1 MKRDLVALVALLFMA
16 LTSLWSS
23 QDGPP
28 TIDARIR
35 ATRALSGDAPAAATA
50 WDPYEFGGRPRIAE
64 PQTFLYPPTLARR
77 LVHRSFSEGGSFS
90 GGGLRM
96 HVSDAW
102 LTRVGYVLHVW
113 LAGLAIFAA
122 ARRLRSGPMAAGAL
136 ALAFML
142 ATVLGYPA
150 ASVSAEVVF
159 RFAWLPLLAAEILAS
174 ADRPYS
180 WWTLKGKGRR
190 ERRPLP
196 AVIAH
201 AAVIATGVVI
211 AIAGSPRTQA
221 YGLIILF
228 AVYALVVAWAP
239 APRWRLTMEAL
250 FATALIVAISA
261 PASFPTVRLWRSTH
275 RTGGLMSS
283 EPFNGS
289 WRADG
294 VEGVGMNP
302 ELAQALRAL
311 RPARVISACP
321 EVVDAVHL
329 RALGV
334 RSVGGY
340 GGVYA
345 ADYATFVNLIRNQT
359 RTASLP
365 YIGMAKGGEPR
376 PDLLQFLDAEYLV
389 SCEPAQGELVRSVD
403 EVRIYRTR
411 PTLGPAIWTC
421 YPNRVGR
428 NEIEYRLAT
437 RRYDRTLSL
446 RDPGPKINVRWAPDV
461 DDAAR
466 EEVETRFH
474 LAQEGQPDGR
484 TRHYE
489 LLDSSRAN
497 VEALLTNPAVE
508 DTAGLDRATLAFDK
522 VPAVHFVEKPTE
534 WLVGLE
540 PCPGMKP
547 ASLVK
552 RSTDGEIVV
561 DVDAPAE
568 GVVLFSETF
577 YRSRTATVDD
587 HSAPVLEVNL
597 AFAAVPV
604 PQGPHRVRLG
614 VEPETRRM
622 DWVVSMLALV
632 GWAAVSWAPR
642 KRRLSA

>member
-1 MKRDLVALVALLFMA
+1 MTRDVVALFALLFMA
-16 LTSLWSS
+16 LASVWSS

-28 TIDARIR
+28 TIDARL
-35 ATRALSGDAPAAATA
+35 RALRAVSADSPPAATA
-50 WDPYEFGGRPRIAE
+50 WDSYEFGGRPRIAE
-64 PQTFLYPPTLARR
+64 PQTFLYPPALARN
-77 LVHRSFSEGGSFS
+77 FS
-90 GGGLRM
+90 GGGLRI
-96 HVSDAW
+96 HASDAW
-102 LTRVGYVLHVW
+102 LTRVSYALHAW
-113 LAGLAIFAA
+113 LAGLAIFVA
-122 ARRLRSGPMAAGAL
+122 ARRLRAGPVAAGAL

-150 ASVSAEVVF
+150 ARVSAEVVF
-159 RFAWLPLLAAEILAS
+159 RFAWLPLLAAVIVAS
-174 ADRPYS
+174 ADRPAAR
-180 WWTLKGKGRR
+180 WAR
-190 ERRPLP
+190 
-196 AVIAH
+196 

-221 YGLIILF
+221 YGLLTLL
-228 AVYALVVAWAP
+228 AVYVLVVAWAP
-239 APRWRLTMEAL
+239 AHRLLLAGEGLLA
-250 FATALIVAISA
+250 AALIVAISA
-261 PASFPTVRLWRSTH
+261 PASFPTLRLWRSAQ

-294 VEGVGMNP
+294 AEGVGMNP
-302 ELAQALRAL
+302 ELARAL
-311 RPARVISACP
+311 RELRPGRVLSACP
-321 EVVDAVHL
+321 AVVDAVHL

-345 ADYATFVNLIRNQT
+345 ADYARFVNLIRSQT
-359 RTASLP
+359 PSASLP
-365 YIGMAKGGEPR
+365 YVGLSKAGEVR
-376 PDLLQFLDAEYLV
+376 PDLLHFLDADYLV

-428 NEIEYRLAT
+428 REIEYRLAT

-466 EEVETRFH
+466 EAIEARFH
-474 LAQEGQPDGR
+474 LSQEGEPDGR
-484 TRHYE
+484 TRRYE

-522 VPAVHFVEKPTE
+522 VPEVRFDEKATE
-534 WLVGLE
+534 WVVGLE
-540 PCPGMKP
+540 PCPAMKP
-547 ASLVK
+547 ASLVS
-552 RSTDGEIVV
+552 RSDDGEIVV

-577 YRSRTATVDD
+577 YRSRTAAVDD
-587 HSAPVLEVNL
+587 RSASVLEVNL

-604 PQGPHRVRLG
+604 PQGRHRVRLG
-614 VEPETRRM
+614 VQPDTRRI

-632 GWAAVSWAPR
+632 GWAAVSWAPW
-642 KRRLSA
+642 KRRLSAS

>member
-1 MKRDLVALVALLFMA
+1 MKRDVVALLALLVLA

-28 TIDARIR
+28 TIDARLR
-35 ATRALSGDAPAAATA
+35 ATGALSGDSPAAAVT
-50 WDPYEFGGRPRIAE
+50 WDAYEFGGRPRIAG
-64 PQTFLYPPTLARR
+64 PQTFLYPPAIARR
-77 LVHRSFSEGGSFS
+77 SLS

-96 HVSDAW
+96 RGFDAW
-102 LTRVGYVLHVW
+102 LTRVAYVLHVW
-113 LAGLAIFAA
+113 LAGLAIFVA
-122 ARRLRSGPMAAGAL
+122 ARRLRADPVAAGAL

-150 ASVSAEVVF
+150 ERVSAEVVF
-159 RFAWLPLLAAEILAS
+159 RFAWLPLLAAMIVAS
-174 ADRPYS
+174 ADRPAP
-180 WWTLKGKGRR
+180 WWT
-190 ERRPLP
+190 
-196 AVIAH
+196 H
-201 AAVIATGVVI
+201 AAVIATGVLI

-221 YGLIILF
+221 YGLVTLL
-228 AVYALVVAWAP
+228 AVYALVIAWASTVRRP
-239 APRWRLTMEAL
+239 LAIEGLLA
-250 FATALIVAISA
+250 AALIVAISA
-261 PASFPTVRLWRSTH
+261 PASFPTLRLWRSTQ

-294 VEGVGMNP
+294 ADGVGMNP
-302 ELAQALRAL
+302 ELARAL
-311 RPARVISACP
+311 RELRPGRVISTCP

-345 ADYATFVNLIRNQT
+345 ADYARFVNLIRNQT
-359 RTASLP
+359 RSASLP
-365 YIGMAKGGEPR
+365 YVGLSKDGEVR
-376 PDLLQFLDAEYLV
+376 PDLLQFLAAEYLV

-403 EVRIYRTR
+403 EVRIYRTGQS
-411 PTLGPAIWTC
+411 LGPAIWTC

-428 NEIEYRLAT
+428 KEIEYRLAT

-466 EEVETRFH
+466 EAVEARFH
-474 LAQEGQPDGR
+474 LSQEGQPDGR

-522 VPAVHFVEKPTE
+522 VAEVRFDEKPTE
-534 WLVGLE
+534 WIAGLE
-540 PCPGMKP
+540 PCPTMKP

-552 RSTDGEIVV
+552 WSEEGEIVV

-577 YRSRTATVDD
+577 YRFRTATVDD
-587 HSAPVLEVNL
+587 RSASVLEVNL

-604 PQGPHRVRLG
+604 QQGRHRVRLG
-614 VEPETRRM
+614 VQPDRRRM
-622 DWVVSMLALV
+622 DWAVSMLALM
-632 GWAAVSWAPR
+632 GWAVVSWGPR
-642 KRRLSA
+642 KRRLSAS